1 MTATALSDFAI
12 AFTYGL
18 YVFLVGLGHTWR
30 DARQQLGASL

>member
-18 YVFLVGLGHTWR
+18 YVFLLALGSVWR